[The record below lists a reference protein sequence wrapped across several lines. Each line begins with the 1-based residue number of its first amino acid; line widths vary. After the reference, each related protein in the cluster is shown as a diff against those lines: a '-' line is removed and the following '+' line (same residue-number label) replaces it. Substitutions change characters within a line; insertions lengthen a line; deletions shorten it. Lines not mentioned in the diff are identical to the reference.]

1 MAFSFGKA
9 PSTGATPGLFGNPGA
24 GAQGTQGGTQPSQPA
39 SSGFS
44 FGTTGSAGLFGQPVS
59 GTQTSQPSS
68 SGGLFGQSTAGT
80 QSAPSGGL
88 FGQNT
93 STSQPGQ
100 SSLFGQNTSAS
111 QPGQTGGLF
120 GQKNPVQSQPGQ
132 TGGLFGQ
139 SSQNQAQGQTGGL
152 FGQSTTQPQG
162 QSGGL
167 FGQSTTQPQGQTGGL
182 FGQSTTQPQGQTGGL
197 FGQSTTQT
205 QGQSGGLFGQST
217 TQPQGQSGGLFGASQ
232 AQSKPALGFGS
243 SQPSSN
249 LFGSQAKPGVSSAQ
263 PGAMGMNTSSAAP
276 DAKLGAPLN
285 AQLEQIRASWD
296 TSNLATCRF
305 QHYLYNRASDPQ
317 ALQQLTVRR
326 PDAVGP
332 MHDALWAK
340 AMQENPEPERL
351 YPVLAVGF
359 SDLRARVQVQET
371 EAVRQHNKL
380 AELAKQLAALQQKH
394 DLSNTIR
401 AQSAMLMQS
410 RIHQRLLSLVKDCAT
425 LIPALRNQGMTA
437 VEDQLLVTLET
448 CEAQLN
454 GAAGA
459 ADAVPQQALL
469 RAQVN
474 ELWAQLGV
482 VRARREALAS
492 QGRVDSGNTE
502 WAVVDEAS
510 FEELTSILAS
520 LQQGLLHLTGILSAD
535 TKALN
540 MVCDG
545 LTGVPLVGVR
555 NR

>member
-1 MAFSFGKA
+1 M
-9 PSTGATPGLFGNPGA
+9 
-24 GAQGTQGGTQPSQPA
+24 
-39 SSGFS
+39 
-44 FGTTGSAGLFGQPVS
+44 
-59 GTQTSQPSS
+59 
-68 SGGLFGQSTAGT
+68 FGQSTSGT
-80 QSAPSGGL
+80 QSAPSG
-88 FGQNT
+88 
-93 STSQPGQ
+93 
-100 SSLFGQNTSAS
+100 SLFGQNTSAS
-111 QPGQTGGLF
+111 QPGQSSLFGQNTAATQPGQSGGLF
-120 GQKNPVQSQPGQ
+120 GQTNQTQSQPGQ
-132 TGGLFGQ
+132 SGGLFGQ
-139 SSQNQAQGQTGGL
+139 TNQAQSQPGQSGGL
-152 FGQSTTQPQG
+152 FGQTNQNQTQQG

-167 FGQSTTQPQGQTGGL
+167 FGQSTTQ
-182 FGQSTTQPQGQTGGL
+182 QS
-197 FGQSTTQT
+197 
-205 QGQSGGLFGQST
+205 GQSGGLFGQASGST
-217 TQPQGQSGGLFGASQ
+217 TQGAPSTGLFGQSTSGQPSQTGGLFGASQ
-232 AQSKPALGFGS
+232 AQAKPAFGFGA
-243 SQPSSN
+243 SQPSSS
-249 LFGSQAKPGVSSAQ
+249 LFASQPKPGAQPAQ
-263 PGAMGMNTSSAAP
+263 PGAMGASTAGFAP

-285 AQLEQIRASWD
+285 ARLEQIRASWD

-332 MHDALWAK
+332 MHDALWTK

-437 VEDQLLVTLET
+437 AEDQLLVTLET

-459 ADAVPQQALL
+459 ADAAPQQALL